1 MEDAAEMHSLCLPG
15 TFRENCEDL
24 LLIDQ
29 SFCKPVNAKADLEDV
44 VLERPD
50 AAHSGCCSLRN
61 RVAPLQSITCTGSG
75 VSHGCCTVRG
85 AEPCSPALPCPI
97 LSPLSWYCCLSL
109 WCTVLPTLPRALE
122 PAWVFRE
129 ENSRKQVIDKAIFYF
144 VINIWNTVS
153 KLHLKV
159 YCKENLNVPCK

>member
-29 SFCKPVNAKADLEDV
+29 GFCKPVNAKADLEDV

-50 AAHSGCCSLRN
+50 ATRSGCCSLRN
-61 RVAPLQSITCTGSG
+61 RVFPPKASAVRDLGSHMAAALSVG
-75 VSHGCCTVRG
+75 L
-85 AEPCSPALPCPI
+85 SPAPQPCPMP
-97 LSPLSWYCCLSL
+97 SPLSWYCCLSL

>member
-1 MEDAAEMHSLCLPG
+1 MPRLTWKMWSWRGQMLPIVAVAASEIGLPP
-15 TFRENCEDL
+15 
-24 LLIDQ
+24 
-29 SFCKPVNAKADLEDV
+29 SKA
-44 VLERPD
+44 
-50 AAHSGCCSLRN
+50 
-61 RVAPLQSITCTGSG
+61 
-75 VSHGCCTVRG
+75 
-85 AEPCSPALPCPI
+85 SPAQDLGSHMAAALSVGLSPAPQPCPI
-97 LSPLSWYCCLSL
+97 PSPLSWYCCLSL